1 MAGKNVKL
9 KDGTGT
15 EIDYTGVPKIKIPA
29 ANGGSD
35 VIFQLPPTMQE
46 KSVSITSNGTTDVIP
61 DSGYD
66 GLSKVTI
73 ETNVAGG
80 SGGETQE
87 KTVQLAMADGDQVIT
102 PDVGKT
108 LSSVTV
114 EKPETLVPGNIKK
127 DVVIGGVTGALDPNE
142 GYNNVVDAL
151 WGPDQTLAT
160 IYGLGEA
167 INTAH
172 GFPGIKISAWATVKS
187 TDWHNYLDESYP
199 WYLQNIEKIANTDL
213 LAKLNTFAASV
224 MDATGNNAFSKIF
237 EGADKAAFMDGSYVT
252 DIPTVEDT
260 DARTWSG
267 FVQMLWRS
275 INSTLRNML
284 TGPDQYWGNVNANPT
299 DGEIMH
305 LPFIWYP
312 VVASGGQTLSDYTLQ
327 NPTGEMPTY
336 EEGLRDYTGTGA
348 VVVYMNA
355 IPDVG
360 ITNQVIMVMEVMAG
374 QGAILY
380 WYSYGAQTIPEATMG
395 ELTDGLWKTGFGDV
409 TFTAGW
415 NLSSVTTE
423 EGLTQNNVSVEGVQ
437 TYVNL
442 VSAQAGPLLKSLPF
456 DQMSDYEKSIFK
468 PLYSQAYKRKNNKS
482 ITLDFTLRYYVETS
496 TT

>member
-1 MAGKNVKL
+1 MAGKNIKL
-9 KDGTGT
+9 KDGTGA

-29 ANGGSD
+29 ADGGSD

-73 ETNVAGG
+73 ATNVAGG

-167 INTAH
+167 LDTAH
-172 GFPGIKISAWATVKS
+172 FPGIKISAWATVKS
-187 TDWHNYLDESYP
+187 GNWDFGVDDSYAYALP
-199 WYLQNIEKIANTDL
+199 QIQLIANEEL
-213 LAKLNTFAASV
+213 RAKLNTFAASA
-224 MDATGNNAFSKIF
+224 MDASGNYAFSKIF
-237 EGADKAAFMDGSYVT
+237 EGAEKAAFMDENYIT
-252 DIPTVEDT
+252 DIPTVEST
-260 DARTWSG
+260 DARTWNG

-275 INSTLRNML
+275 INSTLRNPL
-284 TGPDQYWGNVNANPT
+284 TGPGQYFGDISEYPT

-312 VVASGGQTLSDYTLQ
+312 VVASGGQTLSGYTLQ
-327 NPTGEMPTY
+327 DPTGEMPTY
-336 EEGLRDYTGTGA
+336 EEVVKQYEGTGIGVSYA
-348 VVVYMNA
+348 NVASDFGIASQVIAAMCVFSGG
-355 IPDVG
+355 VG
-360 ITNQVIMVMEVMAG
+360 IF
-374 QGAILY
+374 
-380 WYSYGAQTIPEATMG
+380 WYSYGAQTIPEATML
-395 ELTDGLWKTGFGDV
+395 ELAYGAWQTGYGDV
-409 TFTAGW
+409 TLTTGW
-415 NLSSVTTE
+415 NVTEIVDGEAHTE
-423 EGLTQNNVSVEGVQ
+423 NNVSVKTIQ
-437 TYVNL
+437 TIMSQAYPQGIAP
-442 VSAQAGPLLKSLPF
+442 SALPF
-456 DQMSDYEKSIFK
+456 DQMSEYEKSIFK

>member
-1 MAGKNVKL
+1 MADIVL
-9 KDGTGT
+9 KDGSGVDHTYPDVETVMLTDTGGNKT
-15 EIDYTGVPKIKIPA
+15 RWMPKINLEETAVTITE
-29 ANGGSD
+29 NG
-35 VIFQLPPTMQE
+35 VQE
-46 KSVSITSNGTTDVIP
+46 ITPG
-61 DSGYD
+61 SGY
-66 GLSKVTI
+66 GAMTKVTVT
-73 ETNVAGG
+73 TNVAGG

-142 GYNNVVDAL
+142 GYNDVVDAL

-167 INTAH
+167 LDTAH
-172 GFPGIKISAWATVKS
+172 FPGIKISAWATVKS

-252 DIPTVEDT
+252 DIPTVENT

-395 ELTDGLWKTGFGDV
+395 ELTDGLWKAGFGDV
-409 TFTAGW
+409 TLTAGW

-482 ITLDFTLRYYVETS
+482 ITLDFTLRYHVETP

>member
-1 MAGKNVKL
+1 MADIVL
-9 KDGTGT
+9 KDGS
-15 EIDYTGVPKIKIPA
+15 GVDHTYPDVDTVMLTDTSGNKMQWMPKINLGERAVTITE
-29 ANGGSD
+29 NG
-35 VIFQLPPTMQE
+35 VQE
-46 KSVSITSNGTTDVIP
+46 ITPIAG
-61 DSGYD
+61 D
-66 GLSKVTI
+66 GAMTKVTVT
-73 ETNVAGG
+73 TNVAGG

-142 GYNNVVDAL
+142 GYNNVVEAL

-167 INTAH
+167 LDTAH
-172 GFPGIKISAWATVKS
+172 FPGIKISAWATVKS

-252 DIPTVEDT
+252 DIPTVEDI
-260 DARTWSG
+260 DARTWSS

-275 INSTLRNML
+275 INSTLRNAL
-284 TGPDQYWGNVNANPT
+284 TGPNQYWGNVNANPI

-312 VVASGGQTLSDYTLQ
+312 VVASGEQTLSGYTLQ
-327 NPTGEMPTY
+327 DPSGEMPTY
-336 EEGLRDYTGTGA
+336 EEVAKQYNGTGIA
-348 VVVYMNA
+348 VTYANA
-355 IPDVG
+355 SSAFSIASQAIAVTLVTSG
-360 ITNQVIMVMEVMAG
+360 GTVIF
-374 QGAILY
+374 
-380 WYSYGAQTIPEATMG
+380 WYSYGAQTIPEAAM
-395 ELTDGLWKTGFGDV
+395 LQLAYGLWQTGYGDV
-409 TFTAGW
+409 TLTTGW
-415 NLSSVTTE
+415 NATE
-423 EGLTQNNVSVEGVQ
+423 IVDGEAHTENNVSVETIQ
-437 TYVNL
+437 TIMSQGYPQGI
-442 VSAQAGPLLKSLPF
+442 APTALPF

-482 ITLDFTLRYYVETS
+482 ITLDFTLRYHVETS

>member
-1 MAGKNVKL
+1 MADIVL
-9 KDGTGT
+9 KDGSGVDQTYPDVETVMLTDTGGDKT
-15 EIDYTGVPKIKIPA
+15 QWMPKINLGERAVTITE
-29 ANGGSD
+29 NG
-35 VIFQLPPTMQE
+35 VQE
-46 KSVSITSNGTTDVIP
+46 ITPIAG
-61 DSGYD
+61 D
-66 GLSKVTI
+66 GAMTKVTVT
-73 ETNVAGG
+73 TNVAGG

-102 PDVGKT
+102 PDIGKT

-167 INTAH
+167 LDTAH
-172 GFPGIKISAWATVKS
+172 FPGIKISAWATVKS

-213 LAKLNTFAASV
+213 LAKLNTFATSV
-224 MDATGNNAFSKIF
+224 MNATGNNAFSKIF

-252 DIPTVEDT
+252 DIPTVENT

-284 TGPDQYWGNVNANPT
+284 TGPGQDWGNVNANPT

-395 ELTDGLWKTGFGDV
+395 ELTDGLWKAGFGDV
-409 TFTAGW
+409 TLTAGW

-482 ITLDFTLRYYVETS
+482 ITLDFTLRYHVETP

>member
-1 MAGKNVKL
+1 MAGKNIKL
-9 KDGTGT
+9 KDGTGA

-29 ANGGSD
+29 ADGGSD

-66 GLSKVTI
+66 GLGKVTI
-73 ETNVAGG
+73 TANVAGG

-142 GYNNVVDAL
+142 GYNDVVDAL

-167 INTAH
+167 LDTAH
-172 GFPGIKISAWATVKS
+172 FPGIKISAWATVKS
-187 TDWHNYLDESYP
+187 TDWHSYLDDPYP

-252 DIPTVEDT
+252 DIPTVEDI

-275 INSTLRNML
+275 INSTLRNAL
-284 TGPDQYWGNVNANPT
+284 TGPNQYWGNVNANPI

-312 VVASGGQTLSDYTLQ
+312 VVASGGQTLSGYTLQ
-327 NPTGEMPTY
+327 DPSGEMPTY
-336 EEGLRDYTGTGA
+336 EEVVKQYEGTGIA
-348 VVVYMNA
+348 VTYANA
-355 IPDVG
+355 SSAFSIASQAIAVTLVASGGVG
-360 ITNQVIMVMEVMAG
+360 I
-374 QGAILY
+374 L
-380 WYSYGAQTIPEATMG
+380 WYSYGAQTIPEATMI
-395 ELTDGLWKTGFGDV
+395 ELAYGVWQTGYGDV
-409 TFTAGW
+409 TLTAGW
-415 NLSSVTTE
+415 NVTEVTE
-423 EGLTQNNVSVEGVQ
+423 GEHGTENNVSVEVIQSIISQIFPQGIAP
-437 TYVNL
+437 
-442 VSAQAGPLLKSLPF
+442 SALPF

-468 PLYSQAYKRKNNKS
+468 PLYSQAYTRKNNNS

>member
-1 MAGKNVKL
+1 MADIVL
-9 KDGTGT
+9 KDGSGVDHTYPDVETVMLTDTGGNKT
-15 EIDYTGVPKIKIPA
+15 RWMPKINLEETAVTITE
-29 ANGGSD
+29 NGVQD
-35 VIFQLPPTMQE
+35 
-46 KSVSITSNGTTDVIP
+46 ITPSA
-61 DSGYD
+61 GY
-66 GLSKVTI
+66 GAMTKVTVT
-73 ETNVAGG
+73 TNVAGG

-114 EKPETLVPGNIKK
+114 EKPETLIPGNIKK

-142 GYNNVVDAL
+142 GYSDVVDAL

-167 INTAH
+167 IDTAH

-187 TDWHNYLDESYP
+187 TDWHNYLDDSYP

-252 DIPTVEDT
+252 DIPTVEDI

-275 INSTLRNML
+275 INSTLRDPF
-284 TGPDQYWGNVNANPT
+284 TGPSQYWGNVNAYPT

-312 VVASGGQTLSDYTLQ
+312 VVASGSQTLSGYTLQ
-327 NPTGEMPTY
+327 APTGEMPTY
-336 EEGLRDYTGTGA
+336 EEVVKQYEGTGIGVTYA
-348 VVVYMNA
+348 NA
-355 IPDVG
+355 SSTFG
-360 ITNQVIMVMEVMAG
+360 IASQVISVLFVASAG
-374 QGAILY
+374 AGIF
-380 WYSYGAQTIPEATMG
+380 WYSYGAQTIPEATMI
-395 ELTDGLWKTGFGDV
+395 ELAHGIWQTGYGDV
-409 TFTAGW
+409 TLTVGW
-415 NLSSVTTE
+415 NITSITE
-423 EGLTQNNVSVEGVQ
+423 DGRETQNNVSVETIQ
-437 TYVNL
+437 SFMT
-442 VSAQAGPLLKSLPF
+442 LLCSQGIPPTALPF

-468 PLYSQAYKRKNNKS
+468 PLYSQAYERKNNKS
-482 ITLDFTLRYYVETS
+482 ITLDFTLRYHVETS
-496 TT
+496 TTE

>member
-1 MAGKNVKL
+1 MADIVL
-9 KDGTGT
+9 KDGSGVDHTYPDVETVMLTDTGGNKT
-15 EIDYTGVPKIKIPA
+15 RWMPKINLGERTVTITE
-29 ANGGSD
+29 NG
-35 VIFQLPPTMQE
+35 VQE
-46 KSVSITSNGTTDVIP
+46 ITPIAG
-61 DSGYD
+61 D
-66 GLSKVTI
+66 GAMTKVTVT
-73 ETNVAGG
+73 TNVAGG

-142 GYNNVVDAL
+142 GYNDVVDAL

-167 INTAH
+167 IDTAH

-224 MDATGNNAFSKIF
+224 MDATGNNAISKIF

-252 DIPTVEDT
+252 DIPTVEDI

-275 INSTLRNML
+275 INSTLRGPG
-284 TGPDQYWGNVNANPT
+284 TGPSQYWGDVNANPT
-299 DGEIMH
+299 DDEIMH

-312 VVASGGQTLSDYTLQ
+312 VVASGAQTLSGYTLQ
-327 NPTGEMPTY
+327 DPTGEMPTY
-336 EEGLRDYTGTGA
+336 EEVVKQYEGTGITVA
-348 VVVYMNA
+348 YANA
-355 IPDVG
+355 SSTFG
-360 ITNQVIMVMEVMAG
+360 IASQVISVLFVGSAG
-374 QGAILY
+374 AGII
-380 WYSYGAQTIPEATMG
+380 WYSYGAQTIPEATMI
-395 ELTDGLWKTGFGDV
+395 ELAHEIWQTGYGDV
-409 TFTAGW
+409 TLTAGW
-415 NLSSVTTE
+415 NVTEIT
-423 EGLTQNNVSVEGVQ
+423 GDGVGTQNNVAVETLQFIMTQLYPQGIPP
-437 TYVNL
+437 T
-442 VSAQAGPLLKSLPF
+442 ALPF

-468 PLYSQAYKRKNNKS
+468 PLYSQAYKRLNNKS
-482 ITLDFTLRYYVETS
+482 ITLDFTIRYYVETS